1 MRKFNK
7 DRAAQSD
14 RREREERGPRR
25 HESRHE
31 GRHEGY
37 VRGQDKSREQGR
49 DKSHWERE
57 RRGREHNKADAPSW
71 RVDGSDTADELGT
84 VYGRH
89 SAEAVLTHRIKSV
102 REGFLLE
109 GAKFSE
115 SLQAGLEELRQRGVS
130 LLELSRPEID
140 ARCEKI
146 FPEVHINHQGI
157 VLRCLP
163 QESLSLEV
171 LTRRAL
177 ADSGIIVVLDQVTD
191 PHNLG
196 AVLRAGAAFGISGV
210 VLTKDRSAQMSG
222 VARKASAGA
231 AEIIPYAVVTNLA
244 RALKDL
250 KEAGFWVVG
259 TSLAEN
265 AERLEKFTLRP
276 PFVLVLGSEG
286 RGMRRQ
292 TEELCDYLLQ
302 IPMLGNMESLNV
314 SQAAAVL
321 LYHLQVVALRGT

>member
-1 MRKFNK
+1 
-7 DRAAQSD
+7 
-14 RREREERGPRR
+14 RR
-25 HESRHE
+25 HESRQE
-31 GRHEGY
+31 SRHEGHFK
-37 VRGQDKSREQGR
+37 GQDKSREQGR
-49 DKSHWERE
+49 DKSHWERD
-57 RRGREHNKADAPSW
+57 RRGREPNKVDAPSW
-71 RVDGSDTADELGT
+71 RVDGSDTASADELAT

-89 SAEAVLTHRIKSV
+89 SAEAVLIHRIKSV
-102 REGFLLE
+102 REGMLLE

-115 SLQAGLEELRQRGVS
+115 SLQAGLDELRQRGVR
-130 LLELSRPEID
+130 LLELPRSEID

-146 FPEVHINHQGI
+146 FPEAHINHQGI

-163 QESLSLEV
+163 QEPLSLEV
-171 LTRRAL
+171 LARRAL

-231 AEIIPYAVVTNLA
+231 AEIVPYAVVTNLA

-259 TSLAEN
+259 TSLAEK
-265 AERLEKFTLRP
+265 AESLEKFTLRP

-286 RGMRRQ
+286 HGMRRQ

-302 IPMLGNMESLNV
+302 IPMIGNMESLNV

-321 LYHLQVVALRGT
+321 LYQLQVVASRGA